1 MRKKMINLSASLLGV
16 ATVASTLFSCNT
28 QQQESPMKAKVE
40 EYAQVELKSDLV
52 NNLNDKEKELVK
64 IFFQVGEITDDLF
77 WQQTFGDKSQLDTI
91 TDNYAKEFAMIHY
104 GAWDRLD
111 NNKPFLAGYG
121 EKPAVCNYYPHD
133 ITAEEFDAFE
143 DANKNSWYTVIRRNE
158 DGSLKSV
165 WYHEA
170 YAEEIGRICALLE
183 KAVTLAEDP
192 GLKNYLEKRI
202 EAFKTDD
209 YLESDLAWMDMKDS
223 KIDFVTGPIESYDDK
238 FQETKASYESFILLK
253 DEARSKDL
261 AKFVAMLPALQ
272 KELPCAP
279 EYKTFVPGT
288 SSDLNVYDA
297 VYYAG
302 DCNAGSKTI
311 AINLPN
317 DERVHALKGTRRL
330 QLRNSMKAKF
340 DKILMP
346 IGQLIVTPEQQ
357 KYLNFDAFF
366 WNVTFHEVAHGLG
379 VKQTINTNESVDA
392 VMGTEKTSWEEA
404 KADILG
410 LFMVTKLI
418 EMGEITNITA
428 EDAIATYIAGILR
441 SVRFGAASSHGK
453 ANMMCFNYMEKA
465 GAFSRDTKGQ
475 YVIDFGKAKEA
486 MNGWAALIL
495 QTQGD
500 GNVEFATKYRAEN
513 GGIPPALQAD
523 LDKINGAGIPRDITF
538 IQGADILLGET
549 K

>member
-16 ATVASTLFSCNT
+16 ATVASTLFSCST

-91 TDNYAKEFAMIHY
+91 TDSYAKEFAMIHY

-111 NNKPFLAGYG
+111 NNKPFLTGYG

-192 GLKNYLEKRI
+192 GLENYLEKRI

-279 EYKTFVPGT
+279 EYMTFVPGT

-346 IGQLIVTPEQQ
+346 IGQLIVTPGQQ

-465 GAFSRDTKGQ
+465 GAFSRDAKGQ

-513 GGIPPALQAD
+513 GGITPALQAD

>member
-1 MRKKMINLSASLLGV
+1 MKKHFIKFSALLLGA
-16 ATVASTLFSCNT
+16 ATFATTMSCT
-28 QQQESPMKAKVE
+28 QQKESPMKAKVE
-40 EYAQVELKSDLV
+40 EFAPVELKSDLASG
-52 NNLNDKEKELVK
+52 LNDKEKELVK
-64 IFFQVGEITDDLF
+64 IFFQIGKITDDLF
-77 WQQTFGDKSQLDTI
+77 WKQTFGDKSLLDTI
-91 TDNYAKEFAMIHY
+91 SDNYAKDFAMIHY
-104 GAWDRLD
+104 GVWDRLD
-111 NNKPFLAGYG
+111 NNKPFIEGYG
-121 EKPAVCNYYPHD
+121 EKLPMCNYYPHD
-133 ITAEEFDAFE
+133 ITLEEFNAFE
-143 DANKNSWYTVIRRNE
+143 DENKDSWYTVIRRND

-165 WYHEA
+165 WYHEE
-170 YAEEIGRICALLE
+170 YAEEIGQICALLE
-183 KAVTLAEDP
+183 KAVALAENP

-209 YLESDLAWMDMKDS
+209 YLASDLAWMDMKDS

-238 FQETKASYESFILLK
+238 FRETKTSYESFILLK
-253 DEARSKDL
+253 DEERSKDL
-261 AKFVAMLPALQ
+261 AKFVSMLPALQ

-288 SSDLNVYDA
+288 SSDLNVYD
-297 VYYAG
+297 VVFYAG

-317 DERVHALKGTRRL
+317 DDRVHALKGTRRL

-346 IGQLIVTPEQQ
+346 IGELIVTPEQQ

-379 VKQTINTNESVDA
+379 VKQTINGKGSVDA
-392 VMGTEKTSWEEA
+392 AMGTEKTSWEEA

-410 LFMVTKLI
+410 LFMVTKLV
-418 EMGEITNITA
+418 EMGEITNITS

-441 SVRFGAASSHGK
+441 SVRFGTASSHGK

-465 GAFSRDTKGQ
+465 GAFTRDDKGQ
-475 YVIDFGKAKEA
+475 YVIDFEKAKEA

-495 QTQGD
+495 KTQGD
-500 GNVEFATKYRAEN
+500 GDVEFATKYRAEN
-513 GGIPPALQAD
+513 GSITPALQAD
-523 LDKINGAGIPRDITF
+523 LDKINSAGIPRDIRF
-538 IQGADILLGET
+538 IQGVDVLFGET